1 MAWLVDFVKEKEGF
15 REKAY
20 LDSAGVATVGYGST
34 RIYGKKVNLEDTLSK
49 AEAEEILEEDLKD
62 FLRHV
67 HLFNDDHN
75 RNWNNNQIGALTS
88 FIYNLGKGALNQVT
102 DNGKRDDETIAEKM
116 LLYYNA
122 GGKKLPGLVTRR
134 KEESDRFKLK

>member
-49 AEAEEILEEDLKD
+49 SEAEEILKEDLQS
-62 FLRHV
+62 FLDYV
-67 HLFNDDHN
+67 LASQTGWGYS
-75 RNWNNNQIGALTS
+75 WNNNQVAALTS
-88 FIYNLGKGALNQVT
+88 FVYNLGEGALKQVT
-102 DNGKRDDETIAEKM
+102 QNGTRSNEVIAEKM
-116 LLYYNA
+116 KLYYNA
-122 GGKKLPGLVTRR
+122 GGVKLKGLEIRR
-134 KEESDRFKLK
+134 NEESAHFLGE